1 LKQQPIL
8 GMMTGIYRQ
17 YLLPEAVMGG
27 TAIEDTLAS
36 TADKGENASGKAG
49 TARQAVARKS
59 PAEKIRQATN
69 PFRGTGRLT

>member
-1 LKQQPIL
+1 
-8 GMMTGIYRQ
+8 
-17 YLLPEAVMGG
+17 MGG